1 MKSAKELI
9 YPAVFTALLIGVQL
23 VLSGVAGVELVTV
36 LLLSYIFVFGL
47 KQGFIVVNAFS
58 ILRCAIFGFFVNA
71 VILYLVY
78 FNLFVLVIGLI
89 TKAVKG
95 KYSIKIHIILTVVA
109 VILTACFTLIDDVI
123 TPIMYSYSAYATKL
137 YFTASLTVMIPQMIC
152 SLATVSTLFYPLYKV
167 LILAKK

>member
-1 MKSAKELI
+1 MDSVTCFLYGMTYKPKPLSNVIPKPL
-9 YPAVFTALLIGVQL
+9 TAQPSSDPSSSLG
-23 VLSGVAGVELVTV
+23 
-36 LLLSYIFVFGL
+36 
-47 KQGFIVVNAFS
+47 
-58 ILRCAIFGFFVNA
+58 RCI
-71 VILYLVY
+71 
-78 FNLFVLVIGLI
+78 
-89 TKAVKG
+89 KG

-167 LILAKK
+167 LILAKKWKKELQSQVLFALLTFYLKA